1 MHHYLIAAIAAGLPI
16 AAAALP
22 VAAPATKAANAALS
36 AQLNWEDR
44 QDFDFAARGFVAG
57 PPEPVI
63 KTADGHVVRDF
74 RADAA
79 FTGDA
84 PETVNPSLWRN
95 ATLLAHHGLFK
106 VADGIWQ
113 IRGYDLSNMTLIAG
127 KTGWIIVDPLTVAE
141 AAAAGLKLANDT
153 LGARPVKAVI
163 YTHSHADH
171 FGGAAGVIDAADARS
186 GKVPVV
192 APVGFLHHA
201 VAENV
206 IAGPAMARRADYMFG
221 TLIPHAPDGHVSS
234 GLGPVRAWGSFGLIP
249 PNDDIHATGDE
260 RVLDGVRFVFQ
271 LTPETEAPA
280 EMNFYLPDL
289 KAVCMAEN
297 ANGAM
302 HNVLTPRGALVRDA
316 KNWAAYLLEAKRKFG
331 AADVM
336 FTSHFWPRWGQAEI
350 ARYLTMHAEAYTYLH
365 DQTVRMMNSG
375 LNAAEI
381 AEAIQLPAPLAR
393 AWFNRG
399 NYGSL
404 KFNAR
409 AVYQRY
415 LGAFDGDPVNLD
427 PIPRNDIAKRYVE
440 AMGGAK
446 KVMAAADKAAKTGDY
461 RWAST
466 LLGHLTRADP
476 GNKPAREALAKA
488 YEQLGYQAEAAP
500 WRDFYL
506 TGARELREGPQKPP
520 AGGSNTAGVYV
531 PVAMVLDSMATRVVP
546 ERALGT
552 PFTLALD
559 IKDAGERH
567 LLSIGNGVMLHEA
580 GVTDKA
586 DATIHITRTGFLSL
600 IGGKAKAPE
609 LIGSGALTVE
619 GDITA
624 IQRFTGLFEPPAPT
638 FPLVTPLETK

>member
-1 MHHYLIAAIAAGLPI
+1 MHSYLIAVVVAGLPI

-22 VAAPATKAANAALS
+22 AASPATRAANAALA
-36 AQLNWEDR
+36 AQLNWEDK
-44 QDFDFAARGFVAG
+44 QDFDFATRGLVAL

-63 KTADGHVVRDF
+63 KDADGNIIRDF

-84 PETVNPSLWRN
+84 PEIVNASLWRN
-95 ATLLAHHGLFK
+95 ATLLANHGLFK

-113 IRGYDLSNMTLIAG
+113 IRGYDLSNMTIIAG
-127 KTGWIIVDPLTVAE
+127 KTGWILVDPLTTAE
-141 AAAAGLKLANDT
+141 IAAAGLALVDKT
-153 LGARPVKAVI
+153 LGQRPVTAII

-171 FGGAAGVIDAADARS
+171 FGGAAGVVDAADVRS

-206 IAGPAMARRADYMFG
+206 VAGPAMLRRASYMFG
-221 TLIPHAPDGHVSS
+221 QLLDHAPDGHVSA
-234 GLGPVRAWGSFGLIP
+234 GLGPVAARGTITLIP

-271 LTPETEAPA
+271 LTPDTEAPA

-316 KNWAAYLLEAKRKFG
+316 HNWAAYLLEARRRF
-331 AADVM
+331 ADADVM
-336 FTSHFWPRWGQAEI
+336 FTSHFWPRWGRQEI
-350 ARYLTMHAEAYTYLH
+350 GRFLTLHAEAYTYLH

-375 LNAAEI
+375 LNGAEI
-381 AEAIQLPAPLAR
+381 AEAIELPPALGR

-415 LGAFDGDPVNLD
+415 LGGFDGDPVNLD
-427 PIPRNDIAKRYVE
+427 PLPRNTVAKHYVA

-446 KVMAAADKAAKTGDY
+446 KVLALAKAAAARGED
-461 RWAST
+461 RWAAT
-466 LLGHLTRADP
+466 LLGHLTRAEP
-476 GNKPAREALAKA
+476 ANKPAREALARV
-488 YEQLGYQAEAAP
+488 YEQLAYQSEAAP

-506 TGARELREGPQKPP
+506 TGAKELRLGPQRPP
-520 AGGSNTAGVYV
+520 TGSKNTLA
-531 PVAMVLDSMATRVVP
+531 AMVPIGLLLDSMATRVVP

-552 PFTLALD
+552 PFTLALAITD
-559 IKDAGERH
+559 SKERH
-567 LLSIGNGVMLHEA
+567 FITVGNGVMTHEA
-580 GVTDKA
+580 GVDDPA
-586 DATIHITRTGFLSL
+586 QATITVSRRGFLGLVS
-600 IGGKAKAPE
+600 GQAKAPE
-609 LIGSGALTVE
+609 LIGTGQLSIA
-619 GDITA
+619 GDVA
-624 IQRFTGLFEPPAPT
+624 VIQRFTALFEPPRPN
-638 FPLVTPLETK
+638 FPLVEP